1 MEPKL
6 KSFGQCGNLYMDFG
20 WNIESGPRVDPRCD
34 VGGTKVKHRWNV
46 NGTLMKIQ
54 WGCNCKQY
62 WVVISD

>member
-1 MEPKL
+1 
-6 KSFGQCGNLYMDFG
+6 MDFG

-46 NGTLMKIQ
+46 NGTLVKIQ